1 MADRKISELPL
12 AQKVFDGDLMVAVTG
27 YGQRTNP
34 LDPESPYVS
43 FVTTKVP
50 VSGFVAHSFR
60 VNEVVGGG
68 TGIMVSPNI
77 NNSNPAT
84 ATPNTVNLHV
94 TGVAFKNHT
103 HSVADVLNFA
113 SGVSGQI
120 QQIIKFQSVD
130 LPCTGNLTVTSSD
143 LQIPLAANSKYL
155 CELGTVFVNNE
166 VSSVISGLIKVTG
179 AMDVNYPTRMYGT
192 WNHLFLENHGYNSVY
207 NSSSAVSDYGVV
219 VGSLDSSLVDQP
231 VTVVNKFTVETTS
244 NEADTLSF
252 AFTTN
257 SNSPSTSGV
266 LKKGS
271 WFKAEK
277 II

>member
-34 LDPESPYVS
+34 LDIESPFVS
-43 FVTTKVP
+43 FVTAKVP
-50 VSGFVAHSFR
+50 VSGFVANAFR
-60 VNEVVGGG
+60 VNEVINGG
-68 TGIMVSPNI
+68 TGIFVSPTI
-77 NNSNPAT
+77 NNANPST
-84 ATPNTVNLHV
+84 ATPNTVRLHV
-94 TGVAFKNHT
+94 TGVAFKEHT
-103 HSVADVLNFA
+103 HSVSDVLNFA

-130 LPCTGNLTVTSSD
+130 LPCTGNLTITSTD
-143 LQIPLAANSKYL
+143 LQIPLSANSRYL

-166 VSSVISGLIKVTG
+166 TSSVISGLVKVTG
-179 AMDVNYPTRMYGT
+179 TMDVNYPTRIYGT
-192 WNHLFLENHGYNSVY
+192 WNRLENSGLYNST
-207 NSSSAVSDYGVV
+207 SSISNYGNVL
-219 VGSLDSSLVDQP
+219 GSLNSSLVDQT
-231 VTVVNKFTVETTS
+231 VTIINKFTVETTN

-257 SNSPSTSGV
+257 SNNSSTSGV